1 MKRKF
6 AISFIIFIN
15 LYMFPLHGSAEEGD
29 PAVKPNAYH
38 EKKIDLKTDYF
49 QEDSSLRKKHALP
62 EEQKALTFEKKP
74 DEQVS
79 EIKSELFKKEQK
91 DNSSIQ
97 AKVKQLKL
105 FEKDAAEID
114 TASEQDEQTDS
125 EQSFSFS
132 LTLLL
137 GIILVLSVII
147 LFFILVPRMMA
158 DSQEGRKVKK

>member
-6 AISFIIFIN
+6 AISFIIFII
-15 LYMFPLHGSAEEGD
+15 LYMFPLHGFAEEGD

-91 DNSSIQ
+91 DNNSIQ

-105 FEKDAAEID
+105 FEKDDAAID
-114 TASEQDEQTDS
+114 TASEQDEQTDNEQTDN

-137 GIILVLSVII
+137 GIILVLAVIV
-147 LFFILVPRMMA
+147 LFIILVPRMMA
-158 DSQEGRKVKK
+158 GS